1 MTTTPTTTFSP
12 AVEARLD
19 VARQVADA
27 VLFEGY
33 VLYPYRAS
41 AAKNRLRWQ
50 FGVLVPPSWTA
61 TAEEHDF
68 QHTELL
74 MEPRRG
80 AVLAVEVR
88 FLHAQRRT
96 VQRALPDGGFET
108 VPELRLEDRVVVA
121 WDEGHEERV
130 RLAVPVTELAGA
142 GVEVPFTRPAGE
154 DTEPVTEA
162 DGRVVG
168 RLVRRRAEISGSVR
182 LSASELDGPYAT
194 RRLSV
199 VVENTSGWLPAER
212 AERDAAL
219 PHSLIATH
227 TLLCLD
233 SGGFLSLTD
242 PPEWA
247 KGSAAACRNL
257 HTWPVLAGEPGSR
270 DLVLSSPIILEDHP
284 AIAPESPGAL
294 YDATEIDEILALRTA
309 ALTDEEKREARGTDD
324 RAAAVIELAD
334 SMPAEVLERLHGAVR
349 GLREITA
356 PGPAAPRPSAAEAVP
371 VFREPTPAAE
381 MGTTPGG
388 PLTATP
394 AGPNATAATAATADR
409 AATAPGTFGAGAMVI
424 SRDAAPGDGDSGI
437 GGIGGAAVPD
447 AESDGESGAGATVTG
462 RGSAGAAFTA
472 GGAPGGPGAPGD
484 ADAGGFGPDGPLR
497 PEVPWWDPGADR
509 SVDPGTDHVL
519 VDGRPVRAGS
529 RVVLRPGLRR
539 TDAQDLFLE
548 GRRALVEAV
557 LHDVDGGVHIAVTVD
572 DDPGADIR
580 REQGRYLYFQPDE
593 VSVADAEEDV

>member
-1 MTTTPTTTFSP
+1 VTTTPTGTFTP
-12 AVEARLD
+12 ATEARLD

-50 FGVLVPPSWTA
+50 FGVLVPPAWTA
-61 TAEEHDF
+61 SADEPDF

-96 VQRALPDGGFET
+96 VQRALPDGRFET
-108 VPELRLEDRVVVA
+108 VPELRVDDRVLPA

-130 RLAVPVTELAGA
+130 RLAVPVAELAGE
-142 GVEVPFTRPAGE
+142 GVEMPFTRPAAE
-154 DTEPVTEA
+154 ETEPVTDA
-162 DGRVVG
+162 AGRVVG
-168 RLVRRRAEISGSVR
+168 RLVRRREEIGGCVR

-194 RRLSV
+194 QRLSV
-199 VVENTSGWLPAER
+199 VVENSSDWLPAER

-219 PHSLIATH
+219 TRSLIATH
-227 TLLCLD
+227 TLLCLE

-247 KGSAAACRNL
+247 GDAVAACRNL
-257 HTWPVLAGEPGSR
+257 HTWPVLAGEPDSR

-349 GLREITA
+349 GLREITT
-356 PGPAAPRPSAAEAVP
+356 PGPTAPRPPGSDGVP
-371 VFREPTPAAE
+371 VFNE
-381 MGTTPGG
+381 
-388 PLTATP
+388 
-394 AGPNATAATAATADR
+394 
-409 AATAPGTFGAGAMVI
+409 
-424 SRDAAPGDGDSGI
+424 
-437 GGIGGAAVPD
+437 
-447 AESDGESGAGATVTG
+447 TG
-462 RGSAGAAFTA
+462 
-472 GGAPGGPGAPGD
+472 
-484 ADAGGFGPDGPLR
+484 GPLR
-497 PEVPWWDPGADR
+497 PDTPWWDPGADA
-509 SVDPGTDHVL
+509 SVDPASDHVL
-519 VDGRPVRAGS
+519 VDGHPVRAGS
-529 RVVLRPGLRR
+529 RVVLRPRLRHS
-539 TDAQDLFLE
+539 DAQDLFLD
-548 GRRALVEAV
+548 GRCAQVEAV
-557 LHDVDGGVHIAVTVD
+557 LHDVDGGVHIAVTLD

-593 VSVADAEEDV
+593 VLVADAEEDV